1 MSELYPELEDRL
13 LEKKLIEE
21 NKNYY
26 YVKETKEKSNL
37 LFSIICFFATLLG
50 LGYASY
56 ILLYAHYDI
65 SYCSILHME
74 QPTYLPNET
83 HRRNWNKCTLP
94 VFNTSPQINFTYWSP
109 CITLYTDFNNKCVP
123 VLTEYGSY
131 IGIGK
136 KNSTTMYGSG
146 NKPCTLGCM
155 STYDSVIYL
164 EDQHRNG
171 MDYYKD
177 FLERSIREISYPTM
191 VRCYNKSVEVFTYTY
206 IRWKDYMGY

>member
-13 LEKKLIEE
+13 LEKKLSEE
-21 NKNYY
+21 NKTYY
-26 YVKETKEKSNL
+26 YVKKTKEKSNL
-37 LFSIICFFATLLG
+37 LFNIICFYAVLVG
-50 LGYASY
+50 IGYVSY
-56 ILLYAHYDI
+56 ILLFAHNNI
-65 SYCSILHME
+65 TYCSVTHME

-83 HRRNWNKCTLP
+83 HRHNWNKCTLP
-94 VFNTSPQINFTYWSP
+94 VFNTTPQINFTYWSP
-109 CITLYTDFNNKCVP
+109 CITLYTDSNNKCVP

-136 KNSTTMYGSG
+136 NNTTG

-155 STYDSVIYL
+155 STYDSVTYL

-171 MDYYKD
+171 VDYYKD
-177 FLERSIREISYPTM
+177 FLERSTRAISYPTM
-191 VRCYNKSVEVFTYTY
+191 LRCYNKSVEVFTNNY